1 MTYEFEKA
9 IEAGVDLAEL
19 LALAGVSE
27 KEFHEED

>member
-19 LALAGVSE
+19 LTLAGVSE
-27 KEFHEED
+27 EEFHEED